1 MIKNFFARL
10 NEEKDLEKRFFRYAS
25 FYTVILAILALIVN
39 IVSGLGM
46 VIYVLTFFYI
56 ILAFLS
62 LYYSKFDKTY
72 KLAVNSFF
80 IGLIFLLDIAY
91 FFNGGLD
98 SSIPYSFILTFL
110 VITLILKRSKTSLI
124 LSLIFFMLNLLS
136 MFFLEKNFPHW
147 VTPYPNLES
156 KELDLIV
163 ASAFVSFLV
172 AVTINF
178 FKKTYEGFLRDLATK
193 NKELIEEEH
202 KTKLEKEKAEI
213 ANHAKKDFLSVMS
226 HEIRTPLNAIIA
238 VSELLEQ
245 NNEKKDDVLLKT
257 LKYSSQNLLALVSDI
272 LDLSKIESGEI
283 DLEYI
288 DFDMKELIESIVLV
302 HTIKA
307 KERHNELTFEL
318 KNFDNFKFMGDPLR
332 LTQIIV
338 NLVSNAIKFTEN
350 GLISIK
356 VVLME
361 DNTDKELSKIYFE
374 IKDNGVG
381 IAKEKQ
387 SVVFEKFIQES
398 SAITRRYGGSGL
410 GLSITKN
417 LIQIMNSEIKLESE
431 VGLGAKFYFYLELK
445 KSDKLIVKEVKM
457 KSEVDLSKIKILF
470 VEDNKVNVMVTT
482 KFFDKWHFNYD
493 VAENGLIAIEKYKG
507 DKFDIILMDL
517 QMPEMDGFT
526 ATQEIRKID
535 KNIPIIALT
544 ANSLADEKE
553 RCLHA
558 GFNDY
563 ITKPFK
569 PDMLKERLTFFLSS

>member
-1 MIKNFFARL
+1 MIKNFFTRL

-25 FYTVILAILALIVN
+25 FYTVILAVFALIVN
-39 IVSGLGM
+39 IVSGLG
-46 VIYVLTFFYI
+46 IIIYILTSFYVL
-56 ILAFLS
+56 LAFLS
-62 LYYSKFDKTY
+62 LYFSKFDKTY

-80 IGLIFLLDIAY
+80 VGLICLLDVAY

-98 SSIPYSFILTFL
+98 SSIPYSFIITFL
-110 VITLILKRSKTSLI
+110 VITLILKRTKTSLV
-124 LSLIFFMLNLLS
+124 LSLVFFMLNLLS
-136 MFFLEKNFPHW
+136 MFFLEKTFPNW
-147 VTPYPNLES
+147 ITPYPSLEA

-163 ASAFVSFLV
+163 ASVFVSFLV

-178 FKKTYEGFLRDLATK
+178 FKSTYEGFLKDLATK
-193 NKELIEEEH
+193 NKALIEEEH
-202 KTKLEKEKAEI
+202 KTKLEKEKAEV
-213 ANHAKKDFLSVMS
+213 ANNAKKDFLSVMS

-238 VSELLEQ
+238 ISELLEQ
-245 NNEKKDDVLLKT
+245 NNEKTDDVLLKT
-257 LKYSSQNLLALVSDI
+257 LKYSSQTLLALVSDI

-288 DFDMKELIESIVLV
+288 DFDIKELIESIVLV

-318 KNFDNFKFMGDPLR
+318 KNFDSFKFIGDPLR

-338 NLVSNAIKFTEN
+338 NLVSNAIKFTKN
-350 GLISIK
+350 GLITIK
-356 VVLME
+356 VELME
-361 DNTDKELSKIYFE
+361 DNVDENTSTIYFE
-374 IKDNGVG
+374 VKDNGVG

-387 SVVFEKFIQES
+387 NIVFEKFIQES

-417 LIQIMNSEIKLESE
+417 LIQIMNSEINLESE
-431 VGLGAKFYFYLELK
+431 VGVGAKFYFYLDLK
-445 KSDKLIVKEVKM
+445 KSNTLIVKEVKM

-482 KFFDKWHFNYD
+482 KFFDKWHFNYV
-493 VAENGLIAIEKYKG
+493 VAENGLVAIEKYKE

-569 PDMLKERLTFFLSS
+569 PDMLRERLTIFLGR

>member
-1 MIKNFFARL
+1 MIKNFFTRL

-25 FYTVILAILALIVN
+25 FYTVILAFFALIVN
-39 IVSGLGM
+39 IVSGLG
-46 VIYVLTFFYI
+46 IIIYILTSFYVL
-56 ILAFLS
+56 LAFLS
-62 LYYSKFDKTY
+62 LYFSKFDKTY

-80 IGLIFLLDIAY
+80 VGLICLLDVAY

-124 LSLIFFMLNLLS
+124 LSLIFFMLNLLA
-136 MFFLEKNFPHW
+136 MFFLEKTFPNW
-147 VTPYPNLES
+147 ITPYPSLEA

-178 FKKTYEGFLRDLATK
+178 FKKTYENFLKDLATK
-193 NKELIEEEH
+193 NKELVEEEH

-213 ANHAKKDFLSVMS
+213 ANNAKKDFLSVMS

-238 VSELLEQ
+238 ISELLEQ
-245 NNEKKDDVLLKT
+245 NNEKTDDVLLKT
-257 LKYSSQNLLALVSDI
+257 LKYSSQTLLALVSDI

-288 DFDMKELIESIVLV
+288 DFDIKELIESIVLV

-318 KNFDNFKFMGDPLR
+318 KNFDSFKFIGDPLR

-338 NLVSNAIKFTEN
+338 NLVSNAIKFTKN
-350 GLISIK
+350 GLITIK
-356 VVLME
+356 VELME
-361 DNTDKELSKIYFE
+361 DNFDKELSTIYFE
-374 IKDNGVG
+374 VKDNGVG

-387 SVVFEKFIQES
+387 DIVFEKFIQES

-431 VGLGAKFYFYLELK
+431 VDLGAKFYFYLDLK
-445 KSDKLIVKEVKM
+445 KSNTLIVKEVKM

-470 VEDNKVNVMVTT
+470 VEDNKVNVLVTT
-482 KFFDKWHFNYD
+482 KFFDKWHFNYV
-493 VAENGLIAIEKYKG
+493 VAENGLVAIEKYKE

-526 ATQEIRKID
+526 ATQEIRKFD
-535 KNIPIIALT
+535 TKIPIIALT

-569 PDMLKERLTFFLSS
+569 PDMLRERLTFFLGR